1 MRPLCGAQIIRE
13 YIYAYSAISPS
24 DGSIDSLIAPRA
36 DSDVMAI
43 FLEQVSKRFADDFII
58 MVMDKAAWHTAG
70 KLKIPSNM
78 KLIFLP
84 PHSPQLNPVE
94 HLWKE
99 IREKFFSNTVFDSID
114 AVEDQLMNALI
125 FMNQNPGTVKSF
137 SDFKWIY
144 Y

>member
-1 MRPLCGAQIIRE
+1 
-13 YIYAYSAISPS
+13 
-24 DGSIDSLIAPRA
+24 
-36 DSDVMAI
+36 
-43 FLEQVSKRFADDFII
+43 
-58 MVMDKAAWHTAG
+58 
-70 KLKIPSNM
+70 
-78 KLIFLP
+78 
-84 PHSPQLNPVE
+84 VE